1 MVQARSPEEPD
12 RRVSPKNGNSPGA
25 SVAAASLRCARR
37 RLQIRGAAGKPAA
50 VVEKIIA
57 NAHPLSGKL
66 AAKRLFRHIFGAV
79 CELLNLVG
87 LVLQEAGVASGFHA
101 SSELSEL
108 GHQQRAAIFIERFL
122 IEHETIDVGDFLAIL
137 VRI

>member
-57 NAHPLSGKL
+57 NAHPLIGKL

-79 CELLNLVG
+79 SELSNLVG
-87 LVLQEAGVASGFHA
+87 LDLDEAGAGSGFHA
-101 SSELSEL
+101 SSELNEL
-108 GHQQRAAIFIERFL
+108 GHQQSAAVFIERLFV
-122 IEHETIDVGDFLAIL
+122 EHEPIDVGDFLTIF
-137 VRI
+137 V

>member
-37 RLQIRGAAGKPAA
+37 RLQIRRAAGKPAA

-57 NAHPLSGKL
+57 NAHPLIGKL
-66 AAKRLFRHIFGAV
+66 AAKWLFRHIFGV
-79 CELLNLVG
+79 VSELSNLVG
-87 LVLQEAGVASGFHA
+87 LDLQEAGVAGGFHA
-101 SSELSEL
+101 SSELSKL
-108 GHQQRAAIFIERFL
+108 GQEQRAAVFIERFL
-122 IEHETIDVGDFLAIL
+122 IEHQPID
-137 VRI
+137 